1 MLDGLHMVRVSTG
14 LIQMRTLAWAGL
26 LCSLVFA
33 QLSLPQSAA
42 AQARGGGSDRDAPGE
57 NDEYRSVIEE
67 ALAEYNRGNW
77 EEAAALFDRAHRLNP
92 SARTLRGMGL
102 TAYEARRYVDALRYL
117 TDALSETRRPLT
129 QAQREEVSSTLD
141 RARRFVAH
149 LRLKVGPAEAK
160 VTING
165 RPAEPD
171 SKGDVTTDPGLLDVE
186 ITADGYE
193 SALRRVRLTAGG
205 QEELTVQLSRSRP
218 EAPPAAQV
226 SAVQPNAAPVAAT
239 QASPVDDG
247 NPVGVIKWVVG
258 GLAVAGL
265 ATGGVLLGYQKVK
278 ANEFQEKCT
287 IARAET
293 KAMCDDLRH
302 EVTVPLWTAPI
313 ISFSVGGGLA
323 AIATVLF
330 VVDATDDDTARATRS
345 GCDLAGPGE
354 LGMSCKLTF

>member
-1 MLDGLHMVRVSTG
+1 MRV
-14 LIQMRTLAWAGL
+14 LAWASL
-26 LCSLVFA
+26 ACSLLFI
-33 QLSLPQSAA
+33 QIFLPQSAA
-42 AQARGGGSDRDAPGE
+42 AQTRGAANASGEDA
-57 NDEYRSVIEE
+57 EYRSVVEE
-67 ALAEYNRGNW
+67 ALQEYNRGNW
-77 EEAAALFDRAHRLNP
+77 EEAAALFERAHRLNP

-102 TAYEARRYVDALRYL
+102 TAYEARRYVDAIRHLA
-117 TDALSETRRPLT
+117 DALSETRRPLT

-149 LRLKVGPAEAK
+149 LRLKVGPSEAR

-171 SKGDVTTDPGLLDVE
+171 SKGDVATDPGLLDVE

-218 EAPPAAQV
+218 EAP
-226 SAVQPNAAPVAAT
+226 AAPQVTATAPASAPPAAT
-239 QASPVDDG
+239 QPAPADDG
-247 NPVGVIKWVVG
+247 NPIGTLKWVVG

-265 ATGGVLLGYQKVK
+265 VTGGVLLGYQKVK
-278 ANEFQEKCT
+278 ANEFQETCT
-287 IARAET
+287 
-293 KAMCDDLRH
+293 LQ
-302 EVTVPLWTAPI
+302 EVASPRCGKLGKQVTGPLWTAPI

-330 VVDATDDDTARATRS
+330 VVDATDDSSTADN
-345 GCDLAGPGE
+345 GCGVGGPSE
-354 LGMSCKLTF
+354 LGVQCRVAF